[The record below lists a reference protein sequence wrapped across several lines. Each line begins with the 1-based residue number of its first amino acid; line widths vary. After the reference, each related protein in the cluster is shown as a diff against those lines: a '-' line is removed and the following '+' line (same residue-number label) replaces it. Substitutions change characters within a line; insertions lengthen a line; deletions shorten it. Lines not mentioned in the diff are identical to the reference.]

1 MGSSRKGNMQ
11 QPPRAFTAE
20 DADQRIPVLLMLIMT
35 GVRMEFAARRLP
47 VRIHMNERTHTA
59 IAAFMVVDTIDK
71 LFGLAVCVDNGDDAQ
86 PFTIESESGSR
97 SHA

>member
-1 MGSSRKGNMQ
+1 MQ
-11 QPPRAFTAE
+11 RPPRAFTAE

-35 GVRMEFAARRLP
+35 GVRMEFAALRVP

-71 LFGLAVCVDNGDDAQ
+71 LFGLPVCLDDGEGAQ
-86 PFTIESESGSR
+86 PFTIESESESR

>member
-1 MGSSRKGNMQ
+1 MSA
-11 QPPRAFTAE
+11 PRSFTAE

-35 GVRMEFAARRLP
+35 GVRMEFAALRVP

-59 IAAFMVVDTIDK
+59 IAAFLVVDTIDT
-71 LFGLAVCVDNGDDAQ
+71 LFGLPVYIDLREGAQ
-86 PFTIESESGSR
+86 PFTVESESR

>member
-1 MGSSRKGNMQ
+1 MQ
-11 QPPRAFTAE
+11 RPPRAFTAE
-20 DADQRIPVLLMLIMT
+20 DADQRIPVLLTLIMT

-71 LFGLAVCVDNGDDAQ
+71 LFGLAVCVDAHEGAQ
-86 PFTIESESGSR
+86 PFTIESESR